1 MVHSGPYTVNPTR
14 PTLERKLVQ
23 VSREFLSGRGQ
34 DTWSRQATTIENGLS
49 GAPRSQDLVPFLTKH
64 PSNGPLF
71 TFFFNFSIARFQESM
86 AKNWTA
92 EEEEHIRKHF
102 LAQTYGELAE
112 HFGVTTKAME
122 SKIRRMGLK
131 KQAILA
137 EVISPPEPAPV
148 VQYEKFTVPKE
159 PTAEPIES
167 IHKLERRIEVYEET
181 KEERT
186 DRLKN
191 TRDAAETEKA
201 RREESRSEASIAQAL
216 KIFEAGVKKLFDG
229 KNSEAA
235 KDFQALLDDPPPDMG
250 LVLRARQYLSA
261 TLSTK
266 STEPALKT
274 AEEMY
279 NHGVVLFNDGD
290 IEGAL
295 KVLGVAAKQAPKDDR
310 IMYVRALAL
319 GASGDEAGATEEL
332 QAAITINDANR
343 VYAHN
348 DPDFA
353 PLHDNP
359 RFQELTEP
367 QGEDDI
373 D

>member
-1 MVHSGPYTVNPTR
+1 
-14 PTLERKLVQ
+14 
-23 VSREFLSGRGQ
+23 
-34 DTWSRQATTIENGLS
+34 
-49 GAPRSQDLVPFLTKH
+49 
-64 PSNGPLF
+64 
-71 TFFFNFSIARFQESM
+71 M

-92 EEEEHIRKHF
+92 EEEKHIREHF
-102 LAQTYGELAE
+102 LTQTYGELAE
-112 HFGVTTKAME
+112 HYGVTTKAME

-137 EVISPPEPAPV
+137 DAISPPEPAPV
-148 VQYEKFTVPKE
+148 VQYEKLTVPKE

-167 IHKLERRIEVYEET
+167 IHKLDRRIEVYEET
-181 KEERT
+181 QEERT
-186 DRLKN
+186 DRLEK
-191 TRDAAETEKA
+191 TRAAAETEKA
-201 RREESRSEASIAQAL
+201 RREESRRQAPVAKAL
-216 KIFEAGVKKLFDG
+216 KIFEAGVKKLLDG

-235 KDFQALLDDPPPDMG
+235 KDFQTLLDDPPTDLG

-261 TLSTK
+261 AISIKTM
-266 STEPALKT
+266 EPNLTT
-274 AEEMY
+274 AEDMY
-279 NHGVVLFNDGD
+279 NHGVVLLNGGD

-295 KVLGVAAKQAPKDDR
+295 KILGVAAKQAPKDDR

-319 GASGDEAGATEEL
+319 GISGDEEAATEQL
-332 QAAITINDANR
+332 QAAIKINGANR

-353 PLHDNP
+353 PLHGNP

>member
-1 MVHSGPYTVNPTR
+1 
-14 PTLERKLVQ
+14 
-23 VSREFLSGRGQ
+23 
-34 DTWSRQATTIENGLS
+34 
-49 GAPRSQDLVPFLTKH
+49 
-64 PSNGPLF
+64 
-71 TFFFNFSIARFQESM
+71 M

-92 EEEEHIRKHF
+92 EEEEHIRNNF
-102 LAQTYGELAE
+102 LTQTYGELAE
-112 HFGVTTKAME
+112 HFSVTTKAME

-137 EVISPPEPAPV
+137 EAIRPPEPAPV
-148 VQYEKFTVPKE
+148 VQYEKPTVPKE
-159 PTAEPIES
+159 PTPEPIES

-181 KEERT
+181 KKERT
-186 DRLKN
+186 DRLEK
-191 TRDAAETEKA
+191 TRDAAEVEKA
-201 RREESRSEASIAQAL
+201 RREESRKQAPVAQAL
-216 KIFEAGVKKLFDG
+216 KTFEAGVKKLNAG

-235 KDFQALLDDPPPDMG
+235 KDFQALLDGPPTDMG

-261 TLSTK
+261 TISA
-266 STEPALKT
+266 EPLEPTLKT

-279 NHGVVLFNDGD
+279 NHGVVLFNNGD
-290 IEGAL
+290 VEGAL
-295 KVLGVAAKQAPKDDR
+295 KILGVAAKQAPKDDR

-319 GASGDEAGATEEL
+319 GVSGDEEGATEQL
-332 QAAITINDANR
+332 QAAININETNR

-353 PLHDNP
+353 PLHGNP